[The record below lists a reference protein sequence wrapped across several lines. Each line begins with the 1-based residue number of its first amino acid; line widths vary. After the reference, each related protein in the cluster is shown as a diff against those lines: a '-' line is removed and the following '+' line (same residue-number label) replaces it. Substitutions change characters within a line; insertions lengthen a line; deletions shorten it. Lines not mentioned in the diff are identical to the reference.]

1 MMLFIFIFLLATPNS
16 HGVEF
21 VVRSTCHIKVEKN
34 TFQVF
39 DASSQTPLF
48 TFPVEARCLHTTV
61 VLRTDTM
68 GQHPNPEGM
77 CFLLHPGSEFYDP
90 CFAWTY
96 VPRNQSN
103 PNMPSFWVWLF
114 VIAAGVLVFLSGRRF
129 SRPQP
134 QTSRSVMPDENP
146 PEPLEIEISPEKRTF
161 LPWRKPAL
169 QGQVV
174 VWESSL
180 PLPRVRITFTVQ
192 GVQNEIVSDENGM
205 FVVPANAVHLV
216 CEKEGFHTVTV
227 SQPTGRLVVRMMSL
241 PVRAL
246 WLLRHICQRHDPKRA
261 AQLSPRDALAACIPP
276 PDVIA
281 RLEILAYGG
290 LSPEPGE
297 LDKLAK
303 ELHL

>member
-1 MMLFIFIFLLATPNS
+1 MMLFFYVFLLATPHND
-16 HGVEF
+16 GVEF
-21 VVRSTCHIKVEKN
+21 VVRSTCHMKVEKG

-39 DASSQTPLF
+39 DASSQTPIS
-48 TFPVEARCLHTTV
+48 TFPVEARCLHATV
-61 VLRTDTM
+61 ALRTDTM
-68 GQHPNPEGM
+68 GRHPKPEGM
-77 CFLLHPGSEFYDP
+77 CFLIHPGSEFYDP

-96 VPRNQSN
+96 IPRNQSN
-103 PNMPSFWVWLF
+103 PNMPSFWVWL
-114 VIAAGVLVFLSGRRF
+114 VMIAAGVLVFLSGRRF

-134 QTSRSVMPDENP
+134 QTSRSVMPDEKP

-161 LPWRKPAL
+161 LPWRKPAF
-169 QGQVV
+169 QGQVF

-180 PLPRVRITFTVQ
+180 PLSTVRITFTLQ

-205 FVVPANAVHLV
+205 FVVPTNAINLV
-216 CEKEGFHTVTV
+216 FEKKGFHPVNV
-227 SQPTGRLVVRMMSL
+227 PQPTGRLVVRMMSL

-261 AQLSPRDALAACIPP
+261 ARLSPRDALAACIPP

-290 LSPEPGE
+290 ISPEPGE
-297 LDKLAK
+297 LENLEQKLQV
-303 ELHL
+303 